1 MDQNR
6 AKMKKIDEHYIANA
20 LVWLLTG
27 LSLAILARMRAS
39 ELLDIT
45 SALALN
51 AAFPVSAFAGLLFR
65 FFPLMK
71 QSKLAKPQFW
81 ILCVGLAT
89 IVIGAY
95 FTGLGYVEDL
105 VDFGMVIALGGAAL
119 LAVIWWRDR
128 API

>member
-1 MDQNR
+1 
-6 AKMKKIDEHYIANA
+6 MKKIDEYYIAIA
-20 LVWLLTG
+20 LVWLITG
-27 LSLAILARMRAS
+27 LALAILSRMSGS

-51 AAFPVSAFAGLLFR
+51 AAFPVSAFGGLLFR

-81 ILCVGLAT
+81 ILSSGLA
-89 IVIGAY
+89 IVVVGAY
-95 FTGLGYVEDL
+95 FTGLGYVEDV
-105 VDFGMVIALGGAAL
+105 VDFGMVIALGGAVL
-119 LAVIWWRDR
+119 LAVIWWRER